1 MSVSVTSLPTATW
14 GVLTVGIDDS
24 PPPPMEIGD
33 PASPDFDG
41 YEVDILKGVS
51 RHLGLELRYRRAAWS
66 EILDQLAN
74 GVLDVVC
81 TAATYTPE
89 RAQEFD
95 YGRPYLE
102 MALSVVVRDDVTA
115 PRTLDDARG
124 RAFAVRMATT
134 AEAYIGSQ
142 LQASSLHTFDYNTE
156 TYDALAD
163 GRADVVVDD
172 SPIAAYFVNE
182 RPGLRVLGN
191 LPKTDSHYAMMFA
204 KGSALRQPIDAAI
217 ESLEADGTLEQS
229 RQRWFGPVPV

>member
-1 MSVSVTSLPTATW
+1 MSVSVTTILPTATW

-124 RAFAVRMATT
+124 RAFAVRVATT

-142 LQASSLHTFDYNTE
+142 LQASSLHRFDYNSE
-156 TYDALAD
+156 TSCRHLDLRPLPPHGNQPGHD
-163 GRADVVVDD
+163 RPPLRPPRSRRTRARDQ
-172 SPIAAYFVNE
+172 AA
-182 RPGLRVLGN
+182 
-191 LPKTDSHYAMMFA
+191 
-204 KGSALRQPIDAAI
+204 RQ
-217 ESLEADGTLEQS
+217 L
-229 RQRWFGPVPV
+229 